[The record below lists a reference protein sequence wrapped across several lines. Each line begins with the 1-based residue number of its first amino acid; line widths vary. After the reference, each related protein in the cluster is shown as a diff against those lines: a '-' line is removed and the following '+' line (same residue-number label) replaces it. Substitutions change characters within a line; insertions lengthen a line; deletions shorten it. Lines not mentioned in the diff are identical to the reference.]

1 MMFEKTFCPSPWF
14 HMRINNSGSYE
25 YCRWQAKSGSTE
37 TRINF
42 EHNIRNQSPLQYF
55 QHTLSPLRLG
65 MLEGTAPAACSDC
78 HVMEQHHKTSG
89 RQRQLL
95 KIGVQESQFAKTMLS
110 SPMLPDLKHSA
121 DSQGSTGRTVS
132 DWQIDLGN
140 FCNSACVFCNPE
152 SSSKLASEFRR
163 IGMIDQVPAAS
174 WCEDPE
180 LLARFVDDLVQC
192 QDIRY
197 LHFIGG
203 ETLITPG
210 FAKILEAVVDAGL
223 AQDITVGF
231 TTNLTVWDD
240 HIVDLLTQFH
250 QVNLGMSIEALDP
263 INDYVRW
270 PGVLP
275 TTLRLLDQ
283 WRELAQRQQWLT
295 QLRITPTCLTI
306 HRLSTVYDYAW
317 QHELAVESCNFLT
330 DPEFMRISVLPPET
344 RAEICDQLQSWI
356 DQHPVDS
363 SSQVINTR
371 DPHRAREQIV
381 QDAASYVHLL
391 THAQDESY
399 RLPDLV
405 NYLKRLEASR
415 GNSILNYTPEYE
427 SFLRSAGL

>member
-1 MMFEKTFCPSPWF
+1 M
-14 HMRINNSGSYE
+14 
-25 YCRWQAKSGSTE
+25 
-37 TRINF
+37 
-42 EHNIRNQSPLQYF
+42 LQ
-55 QHTLSPLRLG
+55 
-65 MLEGTAPAACSDC
+65 GTPPVACSAC

-110 SPMLPDLKHSA
+110 SPMLPDLKRSA
-121 DSQGSTGRTVS
+121 DCQGSTERTVS

-140 FCNSACVFCNPE
+140 FCNSACIFCNPE
-152 SSSKLASEFRR
+152 SSSKLASEFKR
-163 IGMIDQVPAAS
+163 IGLIDQVPAAS
-174 WCEDPE
+174 WCENPE
-180 LLARFVDDLVQC
+180 LLSRFVDDLKQC

-210 FAKILEAVVDAGL
+210 FVKILEAVIAAGR

-240 HIVDLLTQFH
+240 HVIDLLTQFH
-250 QVNLGMSIEALDP
+250 QVNLGMSVEALDP

-270 PGVLP
+270 PGVLS
-275 TTLRLLDQ
+275 TTRELLDR
-283 WRELAQRQQWLT
+283 WVAVAQAHDWLI

-317 QHELAVESCNFLT
+317 QHELAVESCNFLN
-330 DPEFMRISVLPPET
+330 DPEFMRISVLPTET
-344 RAEICDQLQSWI
+344 RSRIRDQLQAWI

-363 SSQVINTR
+363 DSQVINTR

-391 THAQDESY
+391 THTQDESH
-399 RLPDLV
+399 RLLDLV

-415 GNSILNYTPEYE
+415 GNSILNYIPEYE